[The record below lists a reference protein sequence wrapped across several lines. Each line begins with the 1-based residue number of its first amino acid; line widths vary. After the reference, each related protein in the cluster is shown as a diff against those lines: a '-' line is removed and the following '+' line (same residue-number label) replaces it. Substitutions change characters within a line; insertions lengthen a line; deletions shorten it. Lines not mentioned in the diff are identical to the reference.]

1 MATAYSRLHLLPPL
15 ASPATER
22 YGDAIALALGERRA
36 AFVRALDAL
45 RAAPEP
51 LCAAVALL
59 VSTLGDGGKV
69 LAAGNGGS
77 AAEAQHFVAELVG
90 RFKRER
96 RPYPALALTADPAV
110 LTAVANDYG
119 FSEVF
124 ARQVRAWGRPGDAL
138 VLFSTSGRSPNVLE
152 AAWAARECGVR
163 VVAVTGGGPNPLAAA
178 SDVALR
184 APVDD
189 TPLIQELHAVV
200 VHLLCDLVEAE
211 LAGDHP

>member
-1 MATAYSRLHLLPPL
+1 MATSRLHLLPTPT
-15 ASPATER
+15 SPAVDL
-22 YGDAIALALGERRA
+22 YGASLAAALADRRA
-36 AFVRALDAL
+36 ALAKALDRMRADPAPLCEAVDLLVTAL
-45 RAAPEP
+45 R
-51 LCAAVALL
+51 
-59 VSTLGDGGKV
+59 DGGKV

-96 RPYPALALTADPAV
+96 RPLPALALTADPAI

-119 FSEVF
+119 YAEVF

-152 AAWAARECGVR
+152 AAAAARECGVR
-163 VVAVTGGGPNPLAAA
+163 VVAVTGAAPNPLAAA
-178 SDVALR
+178 GDFALR
-184 APVDD
+184 APAAD
-189 TPLIQELHAVV
+189 TPLIQELHAIV

-211 LAGDHP
+211 VAGGIA